1 MSNQTSFRN
10 SLAAKLFAQ
19 RIDKKKHIETS
30 YEDLAGECLHAAED
44 FVNKAIAFQDD
55 LDAQQPYSEG
65 CDETCGSRIACD
77 DEGYMSSR
85 PGESFGQFLH
95 RVYSDRDASAAKE
108 EAEKK
113 NDAIRNAATPTAHN
127 IEFTTLKDLF
137 EQLEATLTERGVL
150 KD

>member
-65 CDETCGSRIACD
+65 CDETCGSRTACD

-85 PGESFGQFLH
+85 PGESFGQFLR
-95 RVYSDRDASAAKE
+95 RVYSDRDASAAK
-108 EAEKK
+108 ATTQS
-113 NDAIRNAATPTAHN
+113 ATPAAHN